1 MEQNL
6 DKKNEIQE
14 KFKTFLS
21 DNKKKFI
28 SLIIIFLII
37 LITFFLW
44 QANQNKKDILISEK
58 YIKAGLFLSS
68 NKFEEAKNNFEDLI
82 LSNNKF
88 YAVLALNTILEKNL
102 VKEKQK
108 ILKYFKKVEKLNLS
122 VEQKDLI
129 TFKKAL
135 YLIKLNENDD
145 AKELLNNLINKN
157 SNFKSVA
164 QELIFDK
171 E

>member
-14 KFKTFLS
+14 RLKTFFS
-21 DNKKKFI
+21 NNKKKFI
-28 SLIIIFLII
+28 LLIIIILII
-37 LITFFLW
+37 FVSFFLW
-44 QANQNKKDILISEK
+44 KENQNKKDILISEK
-58 YIKAGLFLSS
+58 YIKAGLFLSN
-68 NKFEEAKNNFEDLI
+68 NKFEEAKNIYEDLT

-102 VKEKQK
+102 VKDKQK
-108 ILKYFKKVEKLNLS
+108 IFKYFNKVEKLNLS
-122 VEQKDLI
+122 NEQKDLI
-129 TFKKAL
+129 IFKKAL

-157 SNFKSVA
+157 SNFESVA
-164 QELIFDK
+164 QELISDK
-171 E
+171 

>member
-6 DKKNEIQE
+6 DKKIEIQE
-14 KFKTFLS
+14 RLKTFFS
-21 DNKKKFI
+21 NNKKKFI
-28 SLIIIFLII
+28 LLIIIILII
-37 LITFFLW
+37 FIAFFLW
-44 QANQNKKDILISEK
+44 KGNQNKKDILISEK
-58 YIKAGLFLSS
+58 YIKAGLFLSN
-68 NKFEEAKNNFEDLI
+68 NKFEEAKNTYEDLI
-82 LSNNKF
+82 LSSNKF

-108 ILKYFKKVEKLNLS
+108 IFKYFKKVEKLNLS

>member
-14 KFKTFLS
+14 RLKTFFS
-21 DNKKKFI
+21 NNKKKFI
-28 SLIIIFLII
+28 LLIIIILII
-37 LITFFLW
+37 FITFFLW
-44 QANQNKKDILISEK
+44 KGNQNKKDILISEK
-58 YIKAGLFLSS
+58 YIKAGLFLSN
-68 NKFEEAKNNFEDLI
+68 NKFEEAKNTYEDLI

-102 VKEKQK
+102 VKDKQK
-108 ILKYFKKVEKLNLS
+108 IFKYFNKVEKLNLS
-122 VEQKDLI
+122 NEQKDLI
-129 TFKKAL
+129 IFKKAL

-157 SNFKSVA
+157 SNFESVA
-164 QELIFDK
+164 KELISDK
-171 E
+171 

>member
-14 KFKTFLS
+14 RLKTFFS
-21 DNKKKFI
+21 NNAKKFI
-28 SLIIIFLII
+28 LLIIIILII
-37 LITFFLW
+37 FVSFFLW
-44 QANQNKKDILISEK
+44 KENQNKKDILISEK
-58 YIKAGLFLSS
+58 YIKAGLFLSN
-68 NKFEEAKNNFEDLI
+68 NKFEEAKNIYEDLT

-102 VKEKQK
+102 VKDKQK
-108 ILKYFKKVEKLNLS
+108 IFKYFNKVEKLNLS
-122 VEQKDLI
+122 NEQKDLI
-129 TFKKAL
+129 IFKKAL

-157 SNFKSVA
+157 SNFESVA
-164 QELIFDK
+164 QELISDK
-171 E
+171 